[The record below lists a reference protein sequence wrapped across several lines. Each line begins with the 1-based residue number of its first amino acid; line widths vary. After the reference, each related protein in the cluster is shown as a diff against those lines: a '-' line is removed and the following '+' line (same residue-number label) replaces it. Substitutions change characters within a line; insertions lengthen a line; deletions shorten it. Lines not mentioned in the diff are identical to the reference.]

1 MGMLNRTRWGLGEWV
16 VSLMGGGTSVMSVV
30 VSGSDVGMVD
40 VSVTVLEP
48 LSWAR
53 STVKEGDGTE
63 R

>member
-1 MGMLNRTRWGLGEWV
+1 
-16 VSLMGGGTSVMSVV
+16 MGGGTSVMSVV